1 MSSSPEKIQEIIK
14 RDQKQSRRRRREA
27 AVPNAELVRV
37 RLAAE
42 EPTAEL
48 TVKVIKAALPKGYRG
63 QMTAEVSTAR
73 LKAECW
79 RWL

>member
-1 MSSSPEKIQEIIK
+1 MSSSPKKIKEIIK
-14 RDQKQSRRRRREA
+14 RDQKQRRRRRREA
-27 AVPNAELVRV
+27 AVPKAELVRV
-37 RLAAE
+37 RRAVE

-48 TVKVIKAALPKGYRG
+48 TVNVIKAALSKGYRG

-73 LKAECW
+73 LTAECW